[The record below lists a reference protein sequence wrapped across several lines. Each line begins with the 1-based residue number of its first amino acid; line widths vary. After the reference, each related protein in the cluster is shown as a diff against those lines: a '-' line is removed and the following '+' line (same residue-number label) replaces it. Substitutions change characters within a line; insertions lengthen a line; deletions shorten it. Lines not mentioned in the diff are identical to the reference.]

1 MAERT
6 IPLERLRGLPV
17 NGRFLYT
24 DAVEPPRE
32 QIEFDPR
39 GLYQVLLNVGFRYHN
54 EGTGPVTTWMRAPQ
68 GETNIRYHDSAGSH
82 EIFGGDSRIKTR
94 IDFFSK
100 DQASDAM
107 HTAAG
112 EILKAGRLVFVVGE
126 FVSSEYGQGLVKIEG

>member
-32 QIEFDPR
+32 QIEFDP
-39 GLYQVLLNVGFRYHN
+39 
-54 EGTGPVTTWMRAPQ
+54 GPVTTWMRAPQ